1 MDSKSAGILGGC
13 LVIAA
18 LVITLVPQSQAPGP
32 TDPQLGRFQIE
43 GSSNHMCVIDTAT
56 GQVWDKYVSS
66 SGGLAGGR
74 SWDDPKVE

>member
-32 TDPQLGRFQIE
+32 TDPQLGRFQI
-43 GSSNHMCVIDTAT
+43 GGLSNHMYVIDTAT
-56 GQVWDKYVSS
+56 GQVWDRFVSS
-66 SGGLAGGR
+66 DGGETSP
-74 SWDDPKVE
+74 SWVNPKVE

>member
-32 TDPQLGRFQIE
+32 TDPQVGRFQIR
-43 GSSNHMCVIDTAT
+43 GISDHMYVIDTAT
-56 GQVWDKYVSS
+56 GQVWDRFVSS
-66 SGGLAGGR
+66 NSGDPNP
-74 SWDDPKVE
+74 SWVNPKVE

>member
-18 LVITLVPQSQAPGP
+18 LVITLVPQFQAPGP

-43 GSSNHMCVIDTAT
+43 GISDHMYVIDTAT
-56 GQVWDKYVSS
+56 GQVWD
-66 SGGLAGGR
+66 GGNMRGGFLN
-74 SWDDPKVE
+74 PKVE